1 MQRLGITARTLG
13 AIKRKSLSAALVASA
28 LALPT
33 MAAAETATVIVLDA
47 SGSMWGQID
56 GINKITIAQD
66 VVRDILGTVPKD
78 RNIGLLAYGHRRKG
92 DCGDIELLV
101 PPGPG
106 NAQPISAAT
115 DAINPRG
122 KTPLTDAVRQAA
134 TVLRSQEQSATVVLV
149 TDGLETCKA
158 DPCAMARELEQTDVD
173 FTAHVVGFGL
183 SRKDGAAVSCIADET
198 GGRFIKADNAQEL
211 SAALAQTVATEPTAP
226 EPQPE
231 LKVEPK
237 HNLQIN
243 VQLSPDSPP
252 LERGEIDKLSLDL
265 IRVADNRSSRVGYE
279 SSLAL
284 KVDAGDYILRAQY
297 QGGAVETSVVV
308 EPLEVSHTSVSLNAG
323 VIDFRARHMTE
334 GLIDPAILTWQITN
348 LETGHSVQRYKPDL
362 YSVFAEGQYEVTVM
376 PGRNR
381 NIALLPVKLE
391 VRAGE
396 SNTGEFLLDYAGLRI
411 DTVSES
417 GEHLPNHFLRFELWS
432 KRADGTRDQRVNGQA
447 GTRDMV
453 YVAPGDYLLTAED
466 WGFKAAKRRTFLQ
479 DLTLRAGQGE
489 TLQLLMPADTTQP
502 LTVKTQ

>member
-1 MQRLGITARTLG
+1 
-13 AIKRKSLSAALVASA
+13 
-28 LALPT
+28 
-33 MAAAETATVIVLDA
+33 
-47 SGSMWGQID
+47 MWGQID
-56 GINKITIAQD
+56 GINKISVAQD
-66 VVRDILGTVPKD
+66 VVRDMLGTVPKD

-101 PPGPG
+101 PPGTS
-106 NAQPISAAT
+106 NAQQISAAT
-115 DAINPRG
+115 EAINPRG
-122 KTPLTDAVRQAA
+122 KTPLTDSVREAA
-134 TVLRSQEQSATVVLV
+134 TVLRSHEQLATVVLV

-158 DPCAMARELEQTDVD
+158 DPCAMARELEQTGVD

-183 SRKDGAAVSCIADET
+183 SRKDGAAVSCIATET

-211 SAALAQTVATEPTAP
+211 SAALVQTVATEATAP

-231 LKVEPK
+231 PQVEPK

-252 LERGEIDKLSLDL
+252 LERGDIDKLSLDL
-265 IRVADNRSSRVGYE
+265 IRIADNRSSRVGYE
-279 SSLAL
+279 PSLSIKA
-284 KVDAGDYILRAQY
+284 DAGEDVLRAKFE
-297 QGGAVETSVVV
+297 GGSVEY
-308 EPLEVSHTSVSLNAG
+308 PLTIEKFEVSHASISLNAG

-348 LETGHSVQRYKPDL
+348 LETGQSVQRYKPDL

-381 NIALLPVKLE
+381 NIALPPMQVE

-417 GEHLPNHFLRFELWS
+417 GERLPDHFLRFELWS
-432 KRADGTRDQRVNGQA
+432 TRADGTRDKRVNGQA

-466 WGFKAAKRRTFLQ
+466 WGFKAAERRTFSQDVTLQ
-479 DLTLRAGQGE
+479 AGQGQ
-489 TLQLLMPADTTQP
+489 TLRLLTPEDTAQP
-502 LTVKTQ
+502 LTAETP